1 LKELSKE
8 IFFALGRSLLF
19 EKRLKSVLRMQ
30 FLSAARARN
39 ASQSCREVARL
50 ISEVNS
56 EKTQEAEED
65 NFQEDN
71 FPASTF
77 KRLSK

>member
-1 LKELSKE
+1 MLTRPSSKK
-8 IFFALGRSLLF
+8 SLIVEQF
-19 EKRLKSVLRMQ
+19 QGNYLKSVLRMQ

>member
-1 LKELSKE
+1 
-8 IFFALGRSLLF
+8 
-19 EKRLKSVLRMQ
+19 MQ